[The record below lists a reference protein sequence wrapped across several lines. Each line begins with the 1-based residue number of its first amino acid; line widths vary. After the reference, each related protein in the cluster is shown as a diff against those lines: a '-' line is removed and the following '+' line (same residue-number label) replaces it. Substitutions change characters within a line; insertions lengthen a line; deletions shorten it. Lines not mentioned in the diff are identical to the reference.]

1 MQGHY
6 INLERSAD
14 RRAAMTLQLQQL
26 GLAGIARMPA
36 VDGQMLAR
44 PARCAISQSELG
56 CFLSHALAIDAAARD
71 AGEGDAL
78 RLVLEDDTRL
88 SRDLPGVLRSMSPAD
103 FGDAHIVL
111 LDCQPYMSIAA
122 LQALWASLRTYREDR
137 AAGQPGRVGIYDA
150 QALYYWGANAYLLT
164 PRGQRELPALVAA
177 ELQAGPSL
185 AFDMWLNRLV
195 REQRIVA
202 SVLAPF
208 LAAPHLENHANSTM
222 ADRDPLALPIAL
234 QTAARAIF
242 FADDDID
249 ALEAYVRPHLRQ
261 LRAGERTLQLLA
273 EMVGEMAANDFVVA
287 AVRAAQPED
296 GRAATSDHRNDS
308 DGGHG

>member
-6 INLERSAD
+6 INLDRSTD
-14 RRAAMTLQLQQL
+14 RRAAMALQLQQL
-26 GLAGIARMPA
+26 GLAGIARLAA
-36 VDGQMLAR
+36 VDGQRTAR
-44 PARCAISQSELG
+44 PAHCAISQSELG
-56 CFLSHALAIDAAARD
+56 CFLSHVQAIDAAARD
-71 AGEGDAL
+71 GGGAL

-88 SRDLPGVLRSMSPAD
+88 SRDLPEVLRGLAPAD
-103 FGDAHIVL
+103 FGDAHIVF
-111 LDCQPYMSIAA
+111 LDCQPYMSVAA

-137 AAGQPGRVGIYDA
+137 EASASGQPGRIGLYDA
-150 QALYYWGANAYLLT
+150 QALYHWGANAYLLT
-164 PRGQRELPALVAA
+164 PRGQRELPALAAA

-208 LAAPHLENHANSTM
+208 LAAPHLENHARSTM

-234 QTAARAIF
+234 QTAARAVF

-261 LRAGERTLQLLA
+261 LHAGERTLQLLA
-273 EMVGEMAANDFVVA
+273 EMVGEMSANDFVVA
-287 AVRAAQPED
+287 AVAAAPLAS
-296 GRAATSDHRNDS
+296 GRADTTDS
-308 DGGHG
+308 G

>member
-6 INLERSAD
+6 INLDRSAD

-26 GLAGIARMPA
+26 GFDGIERLPA
-36 VDGQMLAR
+36 VDGQTLAR

-56 CFLSHALAIDAAARD
+56 CFLSHAQAIDAAAHAAVARD
-71 AGEGDAL
+71 AVHAENAVL

-88 SRDLPGVLRSMSPAD
+88 SRDLPGVLRSLSPAD
-103 FGDAHIVL
+103 FGDAHIVF

-122 LQALWASLRTYREDR
+122 LQALYGSLRTYREDR
-137 AAGQPGRVGIYDA
+137 AAGQPGRIGIYDA

-208 LAAPHLENHANSTM
+208 LAAPHLENHAHSTM

-234 QTAARAIF
+234 QTAARAVF

-287 AVRAAQPED
+287 AVRNAD
-296 GRAATSDHRNDS
+296 GNGSDH
-308 DGGHG
+308 G